1 MVYYTETQTVAFWVF
16 ILLAG
21 IFVLTVFL
29 PLCSGQTGRQ
39 QDGEG
44 LVAALLAVFLL
55 PLVANLL
62 CLRTEV
68 RQDVIYLRLG
78 FLFPMMWRRIPLD
91 TVVSVEAVRYR
102 PIRDAGGWGYR
113 YGRYDGR
120 SCWYYT
126 MRGNRGVYILDAD
139 NRQHI
144 VGSQDPE
151 RLAAAIRTA
160 LVDQGLSA
168 RA

>member
-44 LVAALLAVFLL
+44 LVATLVAAFLL

-68 RQDVIYLRLG
+68 RQDRIYVRLG
-78 FLFPMMWRRIPLD
+78 FLFPMMWRRVPLD
-91 TVVSVEAVRYR
+91 ALVLVEAVKYR
-102 PIRDAGGWGYR
+102 PVRDAGGWGYR

-126 MRGNRGVYILDAD
+126 MRGNLGVRLVDD
-139 NRQHI
+139 ENRQHI

-151 RLAAAIRTA
+151 KLAAAIRMA
-160 LVDQGLSA
+160 LSDRDRYL
-168 RA
+168 RP

>member
-1 MVYYTETQTVAFWVF
+1 MVYYTESQTVASWVF
-16 ILLAG
+16 ILLVG

-29 PLCSGQTGRQ
+29 PLCSGQVGRQ

-102 PIRDAGGWGYR
+102 PVRDAGGWGYR

-126 MRGNRGVYILDAD
+126 MRGNLGVRLVDD
-139 NRQHI
+139 ENRQYI
-144 VGSQDPE
+144 VGSQTPE
-151 RLAAAIRTA
+151 A
-160 LVDQGLSA
+160 LA
-168 RA
+168 RAVNEARRALCP